1 MDDTVG
7 VYVHVPFCERVCP
20 YCDFAVEAAR
30 ESTSGARGSST
41 WQTLEAE
48 YVEDLLRELALRAP
62 DFHGRR
68 LASLYFGGGTPSLFQ
83 PESLARIREAIQEF
97 FSPIEEAF
105 EVTLEVNPS
114 TVERAR
120 LRGFRTEAGI
130 NRISLGVQSFD
141 DSLLKALG
149 RAHRSEE
156 SHATIEAAR
165 SAGFDNLSLDLMFA
179 ALHQTPMMLA
189 ADLDSALAHEPQHIS
204 TYELVIEE
212 GTPFARAAERGKL
225 AIYSQDA
232 AADLLESLVARLQAS
247 GYRRYE
253 LTNHALRGYEAV
265 HNRRYWQRVPVL
277 GIGVGAHSTDPP
289 SPLHPY
295 GRRQAN
301 PRERLAWSRPLRAGR
316 HPGIGIESLSLEQA
330 ISEAA
335 FLSLR
340 TAEGLDA
347 VTFTAEFGHSP
358 RHFFGSTID
367 RLVLESLLDERAE
380 GRLVLT
386 ERGRRLADLVAAD
399 FILSGD

>member
-20 YCDFAVEAAR
+20 YCDFAVEAAS
-30 ESTSGARGSST
+30 ESTEGSRGSSA

-48 YVEDLLRELALRAP
+48 YVEDLLRELVLRAP
-62 DFHGRR
+62 DFRGLR

-83 PESLARIREAIQEF
+83 PESLARIREATEGF
-97 FSPIEEAF
+97 FPPVDEAF
-105 EVTLEVNPS
+105 EVTLEINPS

-120 LRGFRTEAGI
+120 LGGFRTEAGI
-130 NRISLGVQSFD
+130 NRVSLGVQSFD

-149 RAHRSEE
+149 RAHGSQE
-156 SHATIEAAR
+156 SHATIEAVR
-165 SAGFDNLSLDLMFA
+165 SAGFENLSIDLMFA
-179 ALHQTPMMLA
+179 ALHQTPAMLA

-212 GTPFARAAERGKL
+212 GTPFGHAAERGKL
-225 AIYSQDA
+225 AVYSPDG
-232 AADLLESLVARLQAS
+232 AADLLDSLVMRLKAS

-265 HNRRYWQRVPVL
+265 HNRRYWQRAPVL

-289 SPLHPY
+289 SSFHPY

-301 PRERLAWSRPLRAGR
+301 PRERMAWSDCLRAGR
-316 HPGIGIESLSLEQA
+316 QPGIGVESLSFEQA

-347 VTFTAEFGHSP
+347 KIFAAEFGHSP

-367 RLVLESLLDERAE
+367 RLILELLLDEGEE

-386 ERGRRLADLVAAD
+386 EKGRRLADLVTAD

>member
-1 MDDTVG
+1 MDETVG

-20 YCDFAVEAAR
+20 YCDFAVEPAH
-30 ESTSGARGSST
+30 ESTEGSRGSST
-41 WQTLEAE
+41 WQNLEAE

-62 DFHGRR
+62 DFRGRR

-83 PESLARIREAIQEF
+83 PESLARIREATERL

-120 LRGFRTEAGI
+120 LHRFRTEAGI
-130 NRISLGVQSFD
+130 NRVSLGVQSFD

-149 RAHRSEE
+149 RSHRSEE
-156 SHATIEAAR
+156 SHATIEAVRA
-165 SAGFDNLSLDLMFA
+165 AGFENLSLDLMFA
-179 ALHQTPMMLA
+179 ALHQTPKMLA

-212 GTPFARAAERGKL
+212 GTPFARAAKSGKL
-225 AIYSQDA
+225 TVYPEEG
-232 AADLLESLVARLQAS
+232 AADLLDLLVTRLQAS

-253 LTNHALRGYEAV
+253 LTNHALEGYEAV
-265 HNRRYWQRVPVL
+265 HNRRYWQRAPVL

-295 GRRQAN
+295 GCRPAN
-301 PRERLAWSRPLRAGR
+301 PRERLAWSRPLREGLRPAVEVE
-316 HPGIGIESLSLEQA
+316 PLSLEQA

-340 TAEGLDA
+340 TAEGLNA
-347 VTFTAEFGHSP
+347 ENFKAEFGRSP
-358 RHFFGSTID
+358 RDFFGLAID
-367 RLVLESLLDERAE
+367 RLVLESLLDEQAD
-380 GRLVLT
+380 GRLFLT
-386 ERGRRLADLVAAD
+386 DRGRRLADLVAAD
-399 FILSGD
+399 FLLSGD